1 MTFHPMRPLLTTF
14 AFTAL
19 WLAASSAGAQQ
30 APPAGAPKPAAAQA
44 GQPAAQQGGQQ
55 GGQQN
60 GQAGAQTGARRRA
73 GVIEL
78 NEITITGRVQK
89 PVAAV
94 DISRIAPKLSLTE
107 LRQPFLDQIEQ
118 ALYRDPF

>member
-1 MTFHPMRPLLTTF
+1 MPLRSTRLVLSF
-14 AFTAL
+14 
-19 WLAASSAGAQQ
+19 LAAGAWLSVAAPAAAQQ
-30 APPAGAPKPAAAQA
+30 APSNP
-44 GQPAAQQGGQQ
+44 PAAQPPAQPPAGG
-55 GGQQN
+55 
-60 GQAGAQTGARRRA
+60 GARRRA
-73 GVIEL
+73 NVIEL